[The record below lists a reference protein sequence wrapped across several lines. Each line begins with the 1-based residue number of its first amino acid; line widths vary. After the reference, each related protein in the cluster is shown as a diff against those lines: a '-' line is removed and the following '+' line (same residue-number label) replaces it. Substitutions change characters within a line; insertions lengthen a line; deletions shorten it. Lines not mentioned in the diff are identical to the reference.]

1 MKIIPIALL
10 SFLLFGAGCA
20 AMKKGDKAKKEQTTA
35 TALSGTW
42 VLDLLPSPSGAMD
55 SLYPTRKPEL
65 TFEPAKKRFYGY
77 SGCNQMN
84 GPLVG
89 EGHNISFRDDI
100 AMTLMA
106 CPGEGE
112 NVFMENLKKIN
123 RFDISADG
131 KTLTMIQGDI
141 ALLRFHKK

>member
-1 MKIIPIALL
+1 MRIIQIALF
-10 SFLLFGAGCA
+10 SLLFFSAGCA
-20 AMKKGDKAKKEQTTA
+20 AMKKGDKTKKEQMPA
-35 TALSGTW
+35 ALSGTW
-42 VLDLLPSPSGAMD
+42 VLDFIPTPSGTLD

-65 TFEPAKKRFYGY
+65 TFEPAKKRFHGY
-77 SGCNQMN
+77 SGCNGMN

-100 AMTLMA
+100 VMTMMA
-106 CPGEGE
+106 CPGNGEG
-112 NVFMENLKKIN
+112 VFMETLKKIN